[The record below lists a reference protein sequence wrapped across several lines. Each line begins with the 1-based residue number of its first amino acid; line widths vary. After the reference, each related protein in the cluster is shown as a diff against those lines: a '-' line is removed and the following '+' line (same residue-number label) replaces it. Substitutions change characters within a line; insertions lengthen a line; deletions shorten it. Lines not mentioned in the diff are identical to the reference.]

1 MNKKLI
7 RTARE
12 MLRIANDLDDIGM
25 FVAASAIDRAAVRI
39 ISAQAGVNE
48 LVAPN
53 LLDPE
58 QIDEVEEK
66 RQNENEQLG
75 DMLSEDEDT
84 LEEQRGLLDDHEEEV
99 ESPLKDMIQQ

>member
-12 MLRIANDLDDIGM
+12 MLGIANDLDDIGL

-58 QIDEVEEK
+58 QVDQVVEEDANRK
-66 RQNENEQLG
+66 EELN
-75 DMLSEDEDT
+75 DMLSEDEEGV
-84 LEEQRGLLDDHEEEV
+84 EEQENLLGEHEEDV
-99 ESPLKDMIQQ
+99 RPLMDMIQR